1 MEDSI
6 KELQTE
12 SPIQQEPN
20 LGDLIHHYFAQLW
33 QILTHPTQF
42 YRQMPIE
49 GGLTGPLTFALVTH
63 WLGAAVSFLWSTLMG
78 QWFAHF
84 VDTFSRIATDV
95 AQRNGENSQLP
106 FAEMLTYK
114 DRLWQWFW
122 GAGSIVIDPFLT
134 LFSILFTSFLVFVGA
149 KIFVCWISPQS
160 SEEKSPPVTYESA
173 ARIICYGMAPM
184 ILTGIPLFGWGL
196 ATFLSAIITI
206 IGAKEVY
213 RVGTFRAIVIALF
226 PKLLFLGFILG
237 SVLIFLT
244 IVIKLLT
251 SLI

>member
-1 MEDSI
+1 MEDTQ
-6 KELQTE
+6 ELPTE
-12 SPIQQEPN
+12 SPIQQEPT
-20 LGDLIHHYFAQLW
+20 LGDLIHRYFAQLW
-33 QILTHPTQF
+33 QILTHPTPF
-42 YRQMPIE
+42 FRQMPVE
-49 GGLTGPLTFALVTH
+49 GGLTSPLAFALITH
-63 WLGAAVSFLWSTLMG
+63 WLGAAASFLWSHLMG
-78 QWFAHF
+78 QWLAHF

-95 AQRNGENSQLP
+95 AQRNGENSQFP
-106 FAEMLTYK
+106 FDQMLTYK
-114 DRLWQWFW
+114 DWLWQWFW
-122 GAGSIVIDPFLT
+122 GTGSIVIDPFLT

-149 KIFVCWISPQS
+149 KIFVTWISVQP
-160 SEEKSPPVTYESA
+160 SEQKSPQVTFESA
-173 ARIICYGMAPM
+173 VRIICYGMAPM

-226 PKLLFLGFILG
+226 PKILFLGFILG